1 MNEILVIKIV
11 FIFAMLFSASLA
23 GFMPLFVP
31 AFHKSKKFLTLGNCF
46 AAGIF
51 IITGLAGLLPDAQK
65 SFEEDLGNGM
75 PLAYVLAG
83 LGYLIIFFIGN
94 VLFSHSHSLDEE
106 EVGLTTNPLI
116 NNDEE
121 GVITNKEHA
130 DEKEVE
136 KEKIVSA
143 SILSGALVVH
153 STFEGIALG
162 LLSSKTSTV
171 TLCSAVLIHNIP
183 AAIALGIKMKGIR
196 RWIYSALMGAFVA
209 SSPFSIMIGIFL
221 SDLGYPSIQGAF
233 LSISAG
239 TFIYIG
245 CTEILPEELH
255 NEGSKLSKFL
265 AFCIGCIPLGIF
277 LLFISE

>member
-1 MNEILVIKIV
+1 
-11 FIFAMLFSASLA
+11 MLISASIA
-23 GFMPLFVP
+23 GFLPLVVP
-31 AFHKSKKFLTLGNCF
+31 AFHKSKKFLILGNCF

-65 SFEEDLGNGM
+65 SFDEQLGNDM
-75 PLAYVLAG
+75 PLAYVLATV
-83 LGYLIIFFIGN
+83 GYIIIFFIEN
-94 VLFSHSHSLDEE
+94 ILFSHSHALEE
-106 EVGLTTNPLI
+106 EEIGLTTNPLI

-121 GVITNKEHA
+121 GIITNKSHA
-130 DEKEVE
+130 EDDDLDK
-136 KEKIVSA
+136 KKIVPA
-143 SILSGALVVH
+143 AILSGALVVH

-162 LLSSKTSTV
+162 LLTNKTSTV

-196 RWIYSALMGAFVA
+196 RWVYAILMGAFVM
-209 SSPFSIMIGIFL
+209 SSPMSIMIGIFL
-221 SDLGYPSIQGAF
+221 SDLGYPGIQGAF

-245 CTEILPEELH
+245 CTEILPEEMH
-255 NEGSKLSKFL
+255 NEGSKISKFL
-265 AFCIGCIPLGIF
+265 AFCVGCVPLGIF